1 MSERTQGTG
10 KITFENYDRKIE
22 KIEKTLDAYG
32 IAGLEEAEK
41 ICAEKGLDPYRIA
54 KEIQPICFEDACW
67 AYVAGAAIA
76 VKKGCKAAAEAAEAI
91 GEGLQAFCL
100 PG

>member
-32 IAGLEEAEK
+32 IAGLEEADTSN
-41 ICAEKGLDPYRIA
+41 CAN
-54 KEIQPICFEDACW
+54 
-67 AYVAGAAIA
+67 AA
-76 VKKGCKAAAEAAEAI
+76 
-91 GEGLQAFCL
+91 
-100 PG
+100 